1 MEHVINLRI
10 QFKKAV
16 EDFKE
21 SMSSA
26 GEQMQDFT
34 KAAQENVEAS
44 TKIQETWKTALQEF
58 DLTHP
63 VQSLQRLA
71 KALYNTVPALAV
83 LTPLVLGLRS
93 AWQSSVGLQ
102 SQMVETL
109 NQVSEASTYAADS
122 MERLTIGERVT
133 RSLRDIHD
141 AALASLSGLEE
152 TANVYSSLAMQRV
165 EPNDLKAL
173 TTVALQASKALG
185 TSSDQMADLVGH
197 LSRVGEFSE
206 ENVRTMAEEFAHVQ
220 DMVGLTNEELSNVI
234 ELTKQITT
242 QLSAFGASAET
253 ITEISSAASRTTAV
267 FKELGFGA
275 QRGAEIINQLFDP
288 SRLQENAFMI
298 NRMGIGMKNYID
310 VMHGGRIEQE
320 QLTEGLVRAAQDLE
334 KMRQQGAH
342 FMALEARA
350 QRMGFNNARE
360 ALQLAQR
367 GPEILERMNSKTFD
381 QQQKLQEQAAEGMSQ
396 LNRIWKTTKNI
407 FLSVFGDI
415 FSGLMGNVTN
425 SMKSLNEYLMSS
437 MPRIKDALSDFFKT
451 IVEYLAGVDWK
462 SLIDKIINFFSNL
475 GSWIGDAVKWVGELG
490 GKLENVVKWGKRIGI
505 ALGGFV
511 ILKTL
516 LPIFSAASGA
526 IGGLLGKLKGIS
538 SVGSSAAQSLTSLKS
553 AAVGG
558 LTFFLQMA
566 GVAAVI
572 ASLGWALNKVADAGL
587 KFNKVDW
594 SSMAKAGVA
603 MAGLTAATV
612 GLATAA
618 TALANPVTIAG
629 LAALAGVMLSMG
641 KATEMVG
648 TGVQKMGEGFA
659 SFSEHMSSMTEGFK
673 KLVGMSSAIND
684 AFTKITPVLRKTA
697 LALQEPLE
705 SVVPNLDKMA
715 GAIMEVVTAAN
726 KIDPQKLGQLGQAV
740 QSEDVAGFKR
750 LGEAMSGMVSKFN
763 VLRTGDLKEKAEA
776 VSILSESLKKLSV
789 AVWVLG
795 ETKNVESAI
804 SGVGDLI
811 KTMMESFKGGFTV
824 VLGNVKGI
832 GTAFAEMSKGI
843 ERISKLDMSNL
854 GDKLVNIS
862 AGIKSIVSAMTA
874 HMGVD
879 IGMGGRGGKGYFQ
892 QLGEGFKQMAIGIW
906 ALGETDLKKVAANIA
921 ELNEPVN
928 SILMTLG
935 GSKGYVEGIQ
945 ATSEGFGKVTESIAD
960 FADIKA
966 NKLRSISRMLR
977 DSKST
982 ITSWIT
988 AIGEAGAN
996 RYKDLKNVGEAFEIV
1011 AQSLAK
1017 LAGIAGLGGL
1027 GERLENMKSAIS
1039 SVLGALSESTTKTG
1053 GLFSLFTGDFNLK
1066 NTADS
1071 LFTLSEALVQFSN
1084 LGRISSIMSAVSQGI
1099 DEITGSLQR
1108 YDAMIQ
1114 KTQGDVASRFASFIR
1129 NINQAG
1135 PIQIQTEEIEPR
1147 RGTMTE
1153 TTTGRGAT
1161 STNTIATT
1169 IQTAFRAE
1177 VNRIVD
1183 SINRMNTAAQERHD
1197 ERILVLDAVRKNT
1210 KNRVR

>member
-21 SMSSA
+21 GMSSA
-26 GEQMQDFT
+26 GEQMEEFT
-34 KAAQENVEAS
+34 KSAQQNVEAA
-44 TKIQETWKTALQEF
+44 TKVQENWKTAIQEF

-63 VQSLQRLA
+63 IQSLQRLA
-71 KALYNTVPALAV
+71 KSLYHTFPAIAG
-83 LTPLVLGLRS
+83 LTPLIWGMKS
-93 AWQSSVGLQ
+93 AWDSTVGLQ

-109 NQVSEASTYAADS
+109 NQVSEASTYAAES
-122 MERLTIGERVT
+122 MQRLTIGERVT
-133 RSLRDIHD
+133 RSLHDIHD

-206 ENVRTMAEEFAHVQ
+206 ENVRTMAREFAHVQ

-310 VMHGGRIEQE
+310 IMHGGRVEQE
-320 QLTEGLVRAAQDLE
+320 QLTEGLVKAAQDLE

-367 GPEILERMNSKTFD
+367 GPEILERMNSETFS

-396 LNRIWKTTKNI
+396 LNRIWKTTKNM
-407 FLSVFGDI
+407 FLSVFGDV
-415 FSGLMGNVTN
+415 FSGLMGNLTN
-425 SMKSLNEYLMSS
+425 TMKSFNEYLMSN
-437 MPRIKDALSDFFKT
+437 MPRIKQALADFFKT
-451 IVEYLAGVDWK
+451 AIDYLAGVDWK
-462 SLIDKIINFFSNL
+462 SLMDKIISFFSNL
-475 GSWIGDAVKWVGELG
+475 GSWIGDAVEWVGELG

-505 ALGGFV
+505 ALGGLFL
-511 ILKTL
+511 LKTL
-516 LPIFSAASGA
+516 LPVFSAASGA
-526 IGGLLGKLKGIS
+526 IGGLLGKLKGLG
-538 SVGSSAAQSLTSLKS
+538 SVGSSAAQSLTSLKG
-553 AAVGG
+553 AALGG
-558 LTFFLQMA
+558 LTMFLQMA

-572 ASLGWALNKVADAGL
+572 ASLAWSINKVAEAGL
-587 KFNKVDW
+587 KFNEVDW
-594 SSMAKAGVA
+594 SSMTKAGLA
-603 MAGLTAATV
+603 IAGLTAATV
-612 GLATAA
+612 GLASVA

-648 TGVQKMGEGFA
+648 TGVQKMGEGFS
-659 SFSEHMSSMTEGFK
+659 SFSEHMTSMTEGFK

-705 SVVPNLDKMA
+705 SVAPNLDKMA
-715 GAIMEVVTAAN
+715 GAIMEVVKAAN
-726 KIDPQKLGQLGQAV
+726 QLNPQKLGQLGQAI
-740 QSEDVAGFKR
+740 QTEDVAGFRR
-750 LGEAMSGMVSKFN
+750 LGEAMSEMVSKFN

-795 ETKNVESAI
+795 ETQNVESAI
-804 SGVGDLI
+804 SGVGQLV
-811 KTMMESFKGGFTV
+811 KTVMESFKGGFTV

-843 ERISKLDMSNL
+843 ERVSKLDMSDL
-854 GDKLVNIS
+854 GDKLVDIS
-862 AGIKSIVSAMTA
+862 AGIKSIVGAMTA

-906 ALGETDLKKVAANIA
+906 ALGEANLGIVAENISK
-921 ELNEPVN
+921 LNKPLN
-928 SILMTLG
+928 SILMTLS
-935 GSKGYVEGIQ
+935 GSKGTAG
-945 ATSEGFGKVTESIAD
+945 G
-960 FADIKA
+960 IKA
-966 NKLRSISRMLR
+966 TVDGFRSVTKTLNRLSAVPNLETLPSKLKGLRTALDSIVGVL
-977 DSKST
+977 
-982 ITSWIT
+982 
-988 AIGEAGAN
+988 AAN
-996 RYKDLKNVGEAFEIV
+996 TE
-1011 AQSLAK
+1011 
-1017 LAGIAGLGGL
+1017 
-1027 GERLENMKSAIS
+1027 
-1039 SVLGALSESTTKTG
+1039 KTG
-1053 GLFSLFTGDFNLK
+1053 GLFNMFTGDTDIK
-1066 NTADS
+1066 RTAGS
-1071 LFTLSEALVQFSN
+1071 ILTLSEAMMRFSN
-1084 LGRISSIMSAVSQGI
+1084 LSGISSTMSAVAQGI

-1114 KTQGDVASRFASFIR
+1114 KTQGDVASRFASFVR

-1135 PIQIQTEEIEPR
+1135 PIQVQTEEIEPR

-1153 TTTGRGAT
+1153 TTTGHGAT
-1161 STNTIATT
+1161 DTNTIAST
-1169 IQTAFRAE
+1169 IQMAFRSE

-1183 SINRMNTAAQERHD
+1183 SINRMNNAAQERHI
-1197 ERILVLDAVRKNT
+1197 ERVAILDSVRKNT
-1210 KNRVR
+1210 KSRVR